1 MEPNMSHIIYENTD
15 VQALVGQTFST
26 ENFGPFEILAATQA
40 PELSAMAYTAR
51 GVDDGLLFF
60 AFLPW
65 GKELFH

>member
-1 MEPNMSHIIYENTD
+1 VE
-15 VQALVGQTFST
+15 A
-26 ENFGPFEILAATQA
+26 A